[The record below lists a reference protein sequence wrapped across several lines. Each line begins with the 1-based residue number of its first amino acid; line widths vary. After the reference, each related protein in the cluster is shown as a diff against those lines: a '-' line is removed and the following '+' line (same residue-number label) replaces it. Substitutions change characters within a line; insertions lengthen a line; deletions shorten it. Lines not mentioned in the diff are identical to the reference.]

1 MADQSM
7 NKTAVVS
14 RKRGRPADTDST
26 DTRDR
31 IVVCARERFAAEGFE
46 GTTNREIAETA
57 QVSSAA
63 LYHYFPS
70 KVDIYIAVCDSI
82 TEIFV
87 DVFARVKASETTLE
101 GRLVA
106 LFSEVR
112 TLGASAPSTVGF
124 ITGISAVVQ
133 KHPEVSKGTDVF
145 GKEFG
150 RNIIDLIASAEET
163 DRILQGTTVQ
173 SFADLVSSVLAGLGR
188 MSARGDQS
196 RHVAVAAAFL
206 RLIRT
211 AAQK

>member
-1 MADQSM
+1 MADLSM
-7 NKTAVVS
+7 NKGTEAS
-14 RKRGRPADTDST
+14 RKRGRPADTDSS
-26 DTRDR
+26 DTHDR
-31 IVVCARERFAAEGFE
+31 IIVCARERFAAEGFE

-57 QVSSAA
+57 RVSSAA

-70 KVDIYIAVCDSI
+70 KVDIYIAVCDSL

-87 DVFARVKASETTLE
+87 EVFARVKASETTLE
-101 GRLVA
+101 ARLVA
-106 LFSEVR
+106 LFAEVG

-133 KHPEVSKGTDVF
+133 KHPEVSKGTDAF
-145 GKEFG
+145 GVEFG
-150 RNIIDLIASAEET
+150 RNILDLIATAKET
-163 DRILQGTTVQ
+163 DQILQGTTMQ

-196 RHVAVAAAFL
+196 RHVAVADAFL
-206 RLIRT
+206 RLIHT

>member
-1 MADQSM
+1 LDMADQSM
-7 NKTAVVS
+7 NKTSVVS

-31 IVVCARERFAAEGFE
+31 IVVCACERFAAEGFE

-57 QVSSAA
+57 KVSS
-63 LYHYFPS
+63 
-70 KVDIYIAVCDSI
+70 AVCDSI

-87 DVFARVKASETTLE
+87 EVFSRVKATETTLE

-106 LFSEVR
+106 LFAEVG
-112 TLGASAPSTVGF
+112 TLGANAPSTVGF

-150 RNIIDLIASAEET
+150 RNIVDLIATAEEA

-206 RLIRT
+206 RLIHT

>member
-1 MADQSM
+1 M
-7 NKTAVVS
+7 
-14 RKRGRPADTDST
+14 
-26 DTRDR
+26 
-31 IVVCARERFAAEGFE
+31 
-46 GTTNREIAETA
+46 
-57 QVSSAA
+57 
-63 LYHYFPS
+63 YHYFPS

-87 DVFARVKASETTLE
+87 EVFARVKASETTLE

-106 LFSEVR
+106 LFTEVG
-112 TLGASAPSTVGF
+112 TLGANAPSTVGF
-124 ITGISAVVQ
+124 ITGISAVVR

-150 RNIIDLIASAEET
+150 RNIVDLIATAQET

-196 RHVAVAAAFL
+196 RHVAVAASFL
-206 RLIRT
+206 RLIHT

>member
-1 MADQSM
+1 
-7 NKTAVVS
+7 
-14 RKRGRPADTDST
+14 
-26 DTRDR
+26 
-31 IVVCARERFAAEGFE
+31 
-46 GTTNREIAETA
+46 
-57 QVSSAA
+57 
-63 LYHYFPS
+63 
-70 KVDIYIAVCDSI
+70 
-82 TEIFV
+82 
-87 DVFARVKASETTLE
+87 
-101 GRLVA
+101 
-106 LFSEVR
+106 
-112 TLGASAPSTVGF
+112 
-124 ITGISAVVQ
+124 VQ

-206 RLIRT
+206 RLIHT

>member
-57 QVSSAA
+57 EVSSAA

-70 KVDIYIAVCDSI
+70 KADIYIAVCESI

-87 DVFARVKASETTLE
+87 DVFARVGA
-101 GRLVA
+101 
-106 LFSEVR
+106 
-112 TLGASAPSTVGF
+112 LGASAPSTVGF

-145 GKEFG
+145 GKEFA
-150 RNIIDLIASAEET
+150 RNIVDLIATAEET

-206 RLIRT
+206 RLIHT